1 MLFLHFLRVL
11 FSVRFKRRIIWL
23 MPAAAHT
30 INILLVQ
37 IPAIEREERERERGF
52 TASDLCFNIGEYL
65 GWAHFYEIL
74 PAPQFGPHTTTILW
88 SGGRGH
94 WPPHSATTLR
104 LLPQFTPASSHT
116 NTIIYFFNTTKYFSA
131 LPNIFSRYLFAWR
144 NVVTRCWAS
153 MWLGRLL
160 QEWLDSV
167 KQCCDGDMSNWAI
180 L

>member
-11 FSVRFKRRIIWL
+11 FSVRIKRRIIWL

-37 IPAIEREERERERGF
+37 ILRGGGF

-65 GWAHFYEIL
+65 GWAHFYEIW

-94 WPPHSATTLR
+94 WPPDSATTLR

-116 NTIIYFFNTTKYFSA
+116 NTIIYFST
-131 LPNIFSRYLFAWR
+131 LPNIFRHFQIFFLINICDKCIANYWAAAGHHRDSEDYCRSDWIRL
-144 NVVTRCWAS
+144 NIVVT
-153 MWLGRLL
+153 
-160 QEWLDSV
+160 V
-167 KQCCDGDMSNWAI
+167 IWAI
-180 L
+180 EPSSNKRWN